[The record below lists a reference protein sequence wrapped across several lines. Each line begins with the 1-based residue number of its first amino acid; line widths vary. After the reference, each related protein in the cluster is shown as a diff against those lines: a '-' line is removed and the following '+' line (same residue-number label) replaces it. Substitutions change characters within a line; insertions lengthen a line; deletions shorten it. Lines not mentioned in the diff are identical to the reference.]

1 LYSLACRLAIPEYL
15 QETAYLLDKLFKWP
29 E

>member
-15 QETAYLLDKLFKWP
+15 QETAYLLDKLFK
-29 E
+29 